1 MTKPSEYIIYTLLTI
16 AVFISMIYI
25 LFATEYFILIFVPM
39 IIYIGVIY
47 LIKKN
52 KKITEFVKDD
62 FKKLGFEIISERPL
76 KQSEQEIEIE
86 PAILTS
92 GNTPLRKNKNQFNR
106 VFTVKDDNNRLLELK
121 TEIIEKKNGKIKI
134 TIKDKKTIANT
145 VQT

>member
-16 AVFISMIYI
+16 LVFMSMIYF
-25 LFATEYFILIFVPM
+25 LFATEYLILIFVPM

-47 LIKKN
+47 WIKKN

-76 KQSEQEIEIE
+76 KQSEREIEIE
-86 PAILTS
+86 PAVLTS
-92 GNTPLRKNKNQFNR
+92 GNNPLRKNKNRFNR
-106 VFTVKDDNNRLLELK
+106 IFTVKDDNNRFLELK
-121 TEIIEKKNGKIKI
+121 AVIIEKKNGKIKI

>member
-134 TIKDKKTIANT
+134 TIKDKKTIANN
-145 VQT
+145 